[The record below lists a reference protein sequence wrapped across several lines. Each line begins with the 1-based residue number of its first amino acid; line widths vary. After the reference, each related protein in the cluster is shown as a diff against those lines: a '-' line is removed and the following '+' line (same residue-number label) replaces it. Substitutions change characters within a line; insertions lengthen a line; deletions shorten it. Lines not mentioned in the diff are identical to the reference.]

1 MGLTKLIVEKNRV
14 LETPIRDEGILNRFY
29 EMIRES
35 DMSLVCTVLEAINEI
50 EEEGIA
56 MSKKLWTYLL
66 SSLPNFGDFQLPV
79 VLQYL

>member
-1 MGLTKLIVEKNRV
+1 
-14 LETPIRDEGILNRFY
+14 
-29 EMIRES
+29 
-35 DMSLVCTVLEAINEI
+35 MSLVCTVLEAINEI

-79 VLQYL
+79 VLHYL